1 MEITMRNYKILA
13 MLAVLLFSFPVSELV
28 AGELDSF
35 KGQNGTLKIAGGT
48 AHIPVMKEAAKL
60 IMTANPDIRITI
72 AGGGSGVGIKQV
84 GEGIIDI
91 GNAGR
96 KATEKEIA
104 TYGLHPVKWAVDGV
118 GAVVNPANPVSA
130 LSTEQ
135 LQGIF
140 SGAIASWKE
149 LGGEDRGIN
158 IYDRDSASGTRSVF
172 WKKALKKSEV
182 SKKANVVVSNGA
194 MKTAVASDPYGI
206 GFVSVG
212 HIDSSVTPVTLD
224 GVTPTLETVKNGKYP
239 VARGL
244 YSFTKGEP
252 KGIASLFLDFLL
264 SPSGQKIAVE
274 KGFIAVQ

>member
-1 MEITMRNYKILA
+1 MRHYKLLA
-13 MLAVLLFSFPVSELV
+13 LLAVLLFQVPTTILMASD
-28 AGELDSF
+28 LDSF
-35 KGQNGTLKIAGGT
+35 MGQKGTLKIAGGT
-48 AHIPVMKEAAKL
+48 AHIPVMKDAAKL

-96 KATEKEIA
+96 KATDQEIA
-104 TYGLHPVKWAVDGV
+104 NYGLHPVKWAIDGV
-118 GAVVNPANPVSA
+118 GVVVNPANPVAA
-130 LSTEQ
+130 LSTKE

-140 SGAIASWKE
+140 AGTIANWKE
-149 LGGEDRGIN
+149 LGGEDRAIN
-158 IYDRDSASGTRSVF
+158 MYDRDSASGTRSVF

-182 SKKANVVVSNGA
+182 SNKANVVVSNGA
-194 MKTAVASDPYGI
+194 MKTAIAGDPYGI

-212 HIDSSVTPVTLD
+212 HIDSSVKPVTLD
-224 GVTPTLETVKNGKYP
+224 GIAPTLDNVKNGKYS

-252 KGIASLFLDFLL
+252 SELAGLFLNFLL
-264 SPSGQKIAVE
+264 SSSGQKLAVE
-274 KGFIAVQ
+274 KGFIAVR